1 MKKLNLPFNIPFTN
15 NPYNTCCEYYPQ
27 DDGAML
33 VEWWNKALWW
43 VFDNAVTVFH
53 YADRVRFS
61 RMLNV

>member
-1 MKKLNLPFNIPFTN
+1 MF
-15 NPYNTCCEYYPQ
+15 
-27 DDGAML
+27 

-53 YADRVRFS
+53 YVDRVRYS